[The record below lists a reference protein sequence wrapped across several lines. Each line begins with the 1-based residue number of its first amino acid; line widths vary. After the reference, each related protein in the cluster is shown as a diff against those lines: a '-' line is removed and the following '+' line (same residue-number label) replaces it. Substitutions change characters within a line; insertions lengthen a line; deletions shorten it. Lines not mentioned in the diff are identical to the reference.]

1 MKKITR
7 SFLAVSLSTA
17 MIFQNMVLVSNGEE
31 INTTTSEDTY
41 ISSKSI
47 DNQDSTIQPDP
58 EVNPHRSMGDVLSPY
73 SLQSELP
80 DLETKTLT
88 KASSIGLG
96 KVTANKLNV
105 RSGPS
110 TSYSIVGTLNNGENV
125 EILGRDNNWYKI
137 SSDNLTGYVSAS
149 YITLSPIEKGIDVSK
164 WNGTIDWK
172 KVKADGIDYVIIR
185 GGFGNATVD
194 PQFKSYIQ
202 GASDAGLKIGVYWF
216 SYATSVTKAK
226 EEAAKCL
233 ETIAPYRDKITYPVF
248 YDFEY
253 DSVDYAKKLG
263 ITITK
268 DLSSKMADEFLT
280 TIKNAGYITGIYTNK
295 DFGDKYF
302 YEDML
307 FANNLWI
314 AQYSSA
320 CTYNRPYMMWQ
331 YTDKGTINGIGTSSK
346 PAYFD
351 MNYTYLK
358 PTNNQASSNKID
370 LSSSSVSEISSKT
383 YTGSAIEPNFTVTLN
398 NKILKENEDYTV
410 TYSNNISIGTAK
422 ILIKG
427 IGNYVGEKTITFKIV
442 APTTSKIN
450 LSSAS
455 VSEISSKIYTGSA
468 IKPSFT
474 VTLNNKTLKENEDY
488 TVTYSNNIS
497 VGTAKILIKGIG
509 NYVGEKTITFKIVAP
524 TTSKINLSSAS
535 VSEISSKSY
544 TGSAIKPS
552 VTVKVNGKT
561 LSLNKDYKVTY
572 SNNISVGTA
581 KILIKGTGNYTGEK
595 TITFKIIPKKIAK
608 VSLSKKTTNSLTLSW
623 NKLNDVTG
631 YKIYKY
637 DPKSKNYEYLK
648 TIKGASTTSFTDS
661 KLTDAT
667 VYMYKVRGYKTVDG
681 NAYNGFISNSF
692 AESTKVKTVSNLSLK
707 TRNATSLE
715 LSWDKVKNADG
726 YRIYRLDTNT
736 NTYKLVTTINNNAT
750 TSYKHSNLVSATNYY
765 YKVKAFKYLNGS
777 NSYSDYSSTLK
788 ATTRPLQP
796 SVTLSS
802 TKSKSIK
809 ASWTKISKRT
819 TGYEVRMSTSKNGT
833 YNSIGTTK
841 NTSFTKGSLAKGKR
855 YYFKVRAYRIVD
867 GQKIYSLYSSIKSI
881 TCK

>member
-7 SFLAVSLSTA
+7 SFLAISLSTA

-58 EVNPHRSMGDVLSPY
+58 KVNPHHSMGDVLSPY
-73 SLQSELP
+73 SLQNELP

-88 KASSIGLG
+88 KASSIGWG

-137 SSDNLTGYVSAS
+137 SSNNLTGYVSAS

-216 SYATSVTKAK
+216 SYATSVAKAK

-233 ETIAPYRDKITYPVF
+233 ETIAPYKDKITYPVF

-280 TIKNAGYITGIYTNK
+280 AIKNAGYITGIYTNK

-358 PTNNQASSNKID
+358 PTNDQASSNKID

-383 YTGSAIEPNFTVTLN
+383 YTGSEIEPNVTV
-398 NKILKENEDYTV
+398 KID
-410 TYSNNISIGTAK
+410 
-422 ILIKG
+422 
-427 IGNYVGEKTITFKIV
+427 
-442 APTTSKIN
+442 
-450 LSSAS
+450 
-455 VSEISSKIYTGSA
+455 
-468 IKPSFT
+468 
-474 VTLNNKTLKENEDY
+474 NKTLKENEDY
-488 TVTYSNNIS
+488 TVTYSNNIYI
-497 VGTAKILIKGIG
+497 GTAQITIKGIG
-509 NYVGEKTITFKIVAP
+509 NYTGTKTTTFKIVP
-524 TTSKINLSSAS
+524 KQ
-535 VSEISSKSY
+535 IS
-544 TGSAIKPS
+544 
-552 VTVKVNGKT
+552 
-561 LSLNKDYKVTY
+561 D
-572 SNNISVGTA
+572 
-581 KILIKGTGNYTGEK
+581 
-595 TITFKIIPKKIAK
+595 
-608 VSLSKKTTNSLTLSW
+608 VSLVKKTTNSLTLSW
-623 NKLNDVTG
+623 SKLDNVNG

-637 DPKSKNYEYLK
+637 NPTSNSYKLLK
-648 TIKGASTTSFTDS
+648 TISDSSITSYTDEDLESAS
-661 KLTDAT
+661 
-667 VYMYKVRGYKTVDG
+667 VYSYKVRGYKVIDG
-681 NAYNGFISNSF
+681 NYYYGNYSKIFS
-692 AESTKVKTVSNLSLK
+692 ESTRINKVTNLKLD

-715 LSWDKVKNADG
+715 ISWDKVNNADG
-726 YRIYRLDTNT
+726 YKIYKLDTST
-736 NTYKLVTTINNNAT
+736 NTYKLIDTINSNST
-750 TSYKHSNLVSATNYY
+750 TSYTHSNIVSATNYY
-765 YKVKAFKYLNGS
+765 YKIKAFKYLNGS
-777 NSYSDYSSTLK
+777 NRYSDYSSSLK

-802 TKSKSIK
+802 TTSKSIK

-819 TGYEVRMSTSKNGT
+819 TGYEVRMSTSKSGT
-833 YNSIGTTK
+833 YNSIGTTT
-841 NTSFTKGSLAKGKR
+841 NTSFTKGNLTKGKT

>member
-1 MKKITR
+1 MRKITR
-7 SFLAVSLSTA
+7 SFLAVSLSTT

-31 INTTTSEDTY
+31 INTTKTSKDAY
-41 ISSKSI
+41 ISSKSL

-58 EVNPHRSMGDVLSPY
+58 EVNPHRRMGEVLSPY
-73 SLQSELP
+73 SLQNQLP

-88 KASSIGLG
+88 KTGSIGAG
-96 KVTANKLNV
+96 DVTANKLNV

-110 TSYSIVGTLNNGENV
+110 TSYSIVGTLDNGENV
-125 EILGRDNNWYKI
+125 EILSRDNNWYKI
-137 SSDNLTGYVSAS
+137 SSNNLTGYVSAS
-149 YITLSPIEKGIDVSK
+149 YISLRPIEKGIDVSK

-185 GGFGNATVD
+185 GGFGNGTVD
-194 PQFKSYIQ
+194 PQFESYIQ
-202 GASDAGLKIGVYWF
+202 GASDAGLKIGIYWF
-216 SYATSVTKAK
+216 SYATSVAKAK

-233 ETIAPYRDKITYPVF
+233 ETIAPYKDKITYPVF

-253 DSVDYAKKLG
+253 ASVDYAKKLG

-280 TIKNAGYITGIYTNK
+280 AIKNAGYITGIYTNK
-295 DFGDKYF
+295 DFGDQYF

-307 FANNLWI
+307 FENNLWI
-314 AQYSSA
+314 AQYSST
-320 CTYNRPYMMWQ
+320 CTYPRPYMMWQ

-370 LSSSSVSEISSKT
+370 LSSSSVNEISSKT
-383 YTGSAIEPNFTVTLN
+383 YTGSAIEPSVTVTLN

-427 IGNYVGEKTITFKIV
+427 IGNYVGEKTITFEIV
-442 APTTSKIN
+442 APTASKIN

-455 VSEISSKIYTGSA
+455 VSEISSQ
-468 IKPSFT
+468 
-474 VTLNNKTLKENEDY
+474 
-488 TVTYSNNIS
+488 
-497 VGTAKILIKGIG
+497 
-509 NYVGEKTITFKIVAP
+509 
-524 TTSKINLSSAS
+524 
-535 VSEISSKSY
+535 SY

-552 VTVKVNGKT
+552 VTVKINGKT
-561 LSLNKDYKVTY
+561 LVLNKDYTVTY
-572 SNNISVGTA
+572 SNNKDIGTA
-581 KILIKGTGNYTGEK
+581 EIRIEGIGNYTGKK
-595 TITFKIIPKKIAK
+595 TVTFKIIPKKVSN
-608 VSLSKKTTNSLTLSW
+608 VSLSKKTTSSLTLSW
-623 NKLNDVTG
+623 NKVNGVTG

-637 DPKSKNYEYLK
+637 NSKSKSYEYLK

-667 VYMYKVRGYKTVDG
+667 IYKYKVRGYKVVDG
-681 NAYNGFISNSF
+681 NTYNGFYSDVF
-692 AESTKVKTVSNLSLK
+692 TESTKVKTVTNLHLK

-736 NTYKLVTTINNNAT
+736 DTYKLVTTINNNDT

-777 NSYSDYSSTLK
+777 NRYGDYSSSLK

-819 TGYEVRMSTSKNGT
+819 TGYKVYMSTSKSGT
-833 YNSIGTTK
+833 YNSIGTTT
-841 NTSFTKGSLAKGKR
+841 NTSFTKGNLTKGKT

-867 GQKIYSLYSSIKSI
+867 GQKIYSLYSSVKSI
-881 TCK
+881 KCK

>member
-17 MIFQNMVLVSNGEE
+17 MIFQNMVLVSNCEE
-31 INTTTSEDTY
+31 INTTISEDTY

-58 EVNPHRSMGDVLSPY
+58 EVNPHRSMGDVLSTY

-88 KASSIGLG
+88 KASSIGFG

-137 SSDNLTGYVSAS
+137 SYDNLTGYVSAS

-194 PQFKSYIQ
+194 PQFESYIQ

-280 TIKNAGYITGIYTNK
+280 AIKNAGYITGIYTNK

-331 YTDKGTINGIGTSSK
+331 YTDKGTINGIGTSSE

-358 PTNNQASSNKID
+358 PTNNQASSNKIY

-383 YTGSAIEPNFTVTLN
+383 YTGSAIEPSFTVTLN

-455 VSEISSKIYTGSA
+455 VSEISSK
-468 IKPSFT
+468 
-474 VTLNNKTLKENEDY
+474 
-488 TVTYSNNIS
+488 
-497 VGTAKILIKGIG
+497 
-509 NYVGEKTITFKIVAP
+509 
-524 TTSKINLSSAS
+524 
-535 VSEISSKSY
+535 SY

-561 LSLNKDYKVTY
+561 LSLNKDYTVTY

-595 TITFKIIPKKIAK
+595 TITFKIIPKKISK

-623 NKLNDVTG
+623 NKLDDVTG

-637 DPKSKNYEYLK
+637 DSKSEDYEYLK

-661 KLTDAT
+661 NLTDAT
-667 VYMYKVRGYKTVDG
+667 VYKYKVRGYKTVDG

-692 AESTKVKTVSNLSLK
+692 AESTKVKTVSNLNLK

-736 NTYKLVTTINNNAT
+736 DTYKLVKTINNNTT

-777 NSYSDYSSTLK
+777 NRYSDYSSRLK

-796 SVTLSS
+796 SVILNS

-809 ASWTKISKRT
+809 VSWTNISKRA

-833 YNSIGTTK
+833 FNSIGTTT
-841 NTSFTKGSLAKGKR
+841 NTSFTKVNLTKGKT
-855 YYFKVRAYRIVD
+855 YYFKIRAYRIVD
-867 GQKIYSLYSSIKSI
+867 GQKIYSLYSGIKSI
-881 TCK
+881 KCK

>member
-31 INTTTSEDTY
+31 IYTTTSEDTY

-149 YITLSPIEKGIDVSK
+149 YISLSPIEKGIDVSK

-263 ITITK
+263 ITVTK

-410 TYSNNISIGTAK
+410 TYSNNISI
-422 ILIKG
+422 
-427 IGNYVGEKTITFKIV
+427 
-442 APTTSKIN
+442 
-450 LSSAS
+450 
-455 VSEISSKIYTGSA
+455 
-468 IKPSFT
+468 
-474 VTLNNKTLKENEDY
+474 
-488 TVTYSNNIS
+488 
-497 VGTAKILIKGIG
+497 GTAKILIKGIG

>member
-17 MIFQNMVLVSNGEE
+17 MIFQNMVLVSNCEE
-31 INTTTSEDTY
+31 INTTISEDTY

-58 EVNPHRSMGDVLSPY
+58 EVNPHRSMGDVLSTY

-88 KASSIGLG
+88 KASSIGFG

-137 SSDNLTGYVSAS
+137 SYDNLTGYVSAS

-194 PQFKSYIQ
+194 PQFESYIQ

-280 TIKNAGYITGIYTNK
+280 AIKNAGYITGIYTNK

-331 YTDKGTINGIGTSSK
+331 YTDKGTINGIGTSSE

-358 PTNNQASSNKID
+358 PTNNQTSSNKID

-383 YTGSAIEPNFTVTLN
+383 YTGSAIEPSFTVTLN

-455 VSEISSKIYTGSA
+455 VSEISSK
-468 IKPSFT
+468 
-474 VTLNNKTLKENEDY
+474 
-488 TVTYSNNIS
+488 
-497 VGTAKILIKGIG
+497 
-509 NYVGEKTITFKIVAP
+509 
-524 TTSKINLSSAS
+524 
-535 VSEISSKSY
+535 SY

-561 LSLNKDYKVTY
+561 LSLNKDYTVTY

-595 TITFKIIPKKIAK
+595 TITFKIIPKKISK
-608 VSLSKKTTNSLTLSW
+608 VSLSKKTTNSLTSSW
-623 NKLNDVTG
+623 NKLDDVTG

-637 DPKSKNYEYLK
+637 DSKSEDYEYLK

-661 KLTDAT
+661 NLTDAT
-667 VYMYKVRGYKTVDG
+667 VYKYKVRGYKTVDG

-692 AESTKVKTVSNLSLK
+692 AESTKVKTVSNLNLK
-707 TRNATSLE
+707 TRNTTSLE

-736 NTYKLVTTINNNAT
+736 DTYKLVKTINNNTT

-777 NSYSDYSSTLK
+777 NRYSDYSSRLK

-796 SVTLSS
+796 SVILNS

-809 ASWTKISKRT
+809 VSWTNISKRA

-833 YNSIGTTK
+833 FNSIGTTT
-841 NTSFTKGSLAKGKR
+841 NTSFTKVNLTKGKT
-855 YYFKVRAYRIVD
+855 YYFKIRAYRIVD
-867 GQKIYSLYSSIKSI
+867 GQKIYSLYSGIESIK
-881 TCK
+881 CK

>member
-1 MKKITR
+1 
-7 SFLAVSLSTA
+7 
-17 MIFQNMVLVSNGEE
+17 MIFQNMVLVSNCEE
-31 INTTTSEDTY
+31 INTTISEDTY

-58 EVNPHRSMGDVLSPY
+58 EVNPHRSMGDVLSTY

-88 KASSIGLG
+88 KASSIGFG

-137 SSDNLTGYVSAS
+137 SYDNLTGYVSAS

-194 PQFKSYIQ
+194 PQFESYIQ

-280 TIKNAGYITGIYTNK
+280 AIKNAGYITGIYTNK

-331 YTDKGTINGIGTSSK
+331 YTDKGTINGIGTSSE

-358 PTNNQASSNKID
+358 PTNNQTSSNKID

-383 YTGSAIEPNFTVTLN
+383 YTGSAIEPSFTVTLN

-455 VSEISSKIYTGSA
+455 VSEISSK
-468 IKPSFT
+468 
-474 VTLNNKTLKENEDY
+474 
-488 TVTYSNNIS
+488 
-497 VGTAKILIKGIG
+497 
-509 NYVGEKTITFKIVAP
+509 
-524 TTSKINLSSAS
+524 
-535 VSEISSKSY
+535 SY

-561 LSLNKDYKVTY
+561 LSLNKDYTVTY

-595 TITFKIIPKKIAK
+595 TITFKIIPKKISK

-623 NKLNDVTG
+623 NKLDDVTG

-637 DPKSKNYEYLK
+637 DSKSEDYEYLK

-661 KLTDAT
+661 NLTDAT
-667 VYMYKVRGYKTVDG
+667 VYKYKVRGYKTVDG

-692 AESTKVKTVSNLSLK
+692 AESTKVKTVSNLNLK

-736 NTYKLVTTINNNAT
+736 DTYKLVKTINNNTT

-777 NSYSDYSSTLK
+777 NRYSDYSSRLK

-796 SVTLSS
+796 SVILNS

-809 ASWTKISKRT
+809 VSWTNISKRA

-833 YNSIGTTK
+833 FNSIGTTT
-841 NTSFTKGSLAKGKR
+841 NTSFTKVNLTKGKT
-855 YYFKVRAYRIVD
+855 YYFKIRAYRTVD
-867 GQKIYSLYSSIKSI
+867 GQKIYSLYSGIKSI
-881 TCK
+881 KCK

>member
-1 MKKITR
+1 
-7 SFLAVSLSTA
+7 
-17 MIFQNMVLVSNGEE
+17 MIFQNMVLVSNCEE
-31 INTTTSEDTY
+31 INTTISEDTY

-58 EVNPHRSMGDVLSPY
+58 EVNPHRSMGDVLSTY

-88 KASSIGLG
+88 KASSIGFG

-137 SSDNLTGYVSAS
+137 SYDNLTGYVSAS

-194 PQFKSYIQ
+194 PQFESYIQ

-280 TIKNAGYITGIYTNK
+280 AIKNAGYITGIYTNK

-331 YTDKGTINGIGTSSK
+331 YTDKGTINGIGTSSE

-383 YTGSAIEPNFTVTLN
+383 YTGSAIEPSFTVTLN

-455 VSEISSKIYTGSA
+455 VSEISSK
-468 IKPSFT
+468 
-474 VTLNNKTLKENEDY
+474 
-488 TVTYSNNIS
+488 
-497 VGTAKILIKGIG
+497 
-509 NYVGEKTITFKIVAP
+509 
-524 TTSKINLSSAS
+524 
-535 VSEISSKSY
+535 SY

-561 LSLNKDYKVTY
+561 LSLNKDYTVTY

-595 TITFKIIPKKIAK
+595 TITFKIIPKKISK

-623 NKLNDVTG
+623 NKLDDVTG

-637 DPKSKNYEYLK
+637 DSKSEDYEYLK

-661 KLTDAT
+661 NLTDAT
-667 VYMYKVRGYKTVDG
+667 VYKYKVRGYKTVDG

-692 AESTKVKTVSNLSLK
+692 AESTKVKTVSNLNLK

-736 NTYKLVTTINNNAT
+736 DTYKLVKTINNNTT

-777 NSYSDYSSTLK
+777 NRYSDYSSRLK

-796 SVTLSS
+796 SVILNS

-809 ASWTKISKRT
+809 VSWTNISKRA

-833 YNSIGTTK
+833 FNSIGTTT
-841 NTSFTKGSLAKGKR
+841 NTSFTKVNLTKGKT
-855 YYFKVRAYRIVD
+855 YYFKIRAYRIVD
-867 GQKIYSLYSSIKSI
+867 GQKIYSLYSGIKSI
-881 TCK
+881 KCK

>member
-7 SFLAVSLSTA
+7 SFLAISLSTA

-58 EVNPHRSMGDVLSPY
+58 KVNPHHSMGDVLSPY
-73 SLQSELP
+73 SLQNELP

-88 KASSIGLG
+88 KASSIGWG

-137 SSDNLTGYVSAS
+137 SSNNLTGYVSAS

-216 SYATSVTKAK
+216 SYATSVAKAK

-233 ETIAPYRDKITYPVF
+233 ETIAPYKDKITYPVF

-280 TIKNAGYITGIYTNK
+280 AIKNAGYITGIYTNK

-358 PTNNQASSNKID
+358 PTNDQASSNKID

-383 YTGSAIEPNFTVTLN
+383 YTGSEIEPNVTV
-398 NKILKENEDYTV
+398 KID
-410 TYSNNISIGTAK
+410 
-422 ILIKG
+422 
-427 IGNYVGEKTITFKIV
+427 
-442 APTTSKIN
+442 
-450 LSSAS
+450 
-455 VSEISSKIYTGSA
+455 
-468 IKPSFT
+468 
-474 VTLNNKTLKENEDY
+474 NKTLKENEDY
-488 TVTYSNNIS
+488 TVTYSNNIYI
-497 VGTAKILIKGIG
+497 GTAQITIKGIG
-509 NYVGEKTITFKIVAP
+509 NYTGTKTTTFKIVP
-524 TTSKINLSSAS
+524 KQ
-535 VSEISSKSY
+535 IS
-544 TGSAIKPS
+544 
-552 VTVKVNGKT
+552 
-561 LSLNKDYKVTY
+561 D
-572 SNNISVGTA
+572 
-581 KILIKGTGNYTGEK
+581 
-595 TITFKIIPKKIAK
+595 
-608 VSLSKKTTNSLTLSW
+608 VSLVKKTTNSLTLSW
-623 NKLNDVTG
+623 SKLDNVNG

-637 DPKSKNYEYLK
+637 NPTSNSYKLLK
-648 TIKGASTTSFTDS
+648 TISDSSITSYTDEDLESAS
-661 KLTDAT
+661 
-667 VYMYKVRGYKTVDG
+667 VYSYKVRGYKVIDG
-681 NAYNGFISNSF
+681 NYYYGNYSKIFS
-692 AESTKVKTVSNLSLK
+692 ESTRINKVTNLKLD

-715 LSWDKVKNADG
+715 ISWDKVNNADG
-726 YRIYRLDTNT
+726 YKIYKLDTNT
-736 NTYKLVTTINNNAT
+736 NTYKLIDTINSNST
-750 TSYKHSNLVSATNYY
+750 TSYTHSNIVSATNYY

-777 NSYSDYSSTLK
+777 NRYSDYSSTLK

-802 TKSKSIK
+802 TTSKSIK
-809 ASWTKISKRT
+809 ANWTKISKRT
-819 TGYEVRMSTSKNGT
+819 TGYEVRMSTSKSGT
-833 YNSIGTTK
+833 YNSIGTTT
-841 NTSFTKGSLAKGKR
+841 NTSFTKGNLTKGKT

>member
-17 MIFQNMVLVSNGEE
+17 MIFQNMVLVSNCEE
-31 INTTTSEDTY
+31 INTTISEDTY

-58 EVNPHRSMGDVLSPY
+58 EVNPHRSMGDVLSTY

-88 KASSIGLG
+88 KASSIGFG

-137 SSDNLTGYVSAS
+137 SYDNLTGYVSAS

-194 PQFKSYIQ
+194 PQFESYIQ

-280 TIKNAGYITGIYTNK
+280 AIKNAGYITGIYTNK

-331 YTDKGTINGIGTSSK
+331 YTDKGTINGIGTSSE

-383 YTGSAIEPNFTVTLN
+383 YTGSAIEPSFTVTLN

-455 VSEISSKIYTGSA
+455 VSEISSK
-468 IKPSFT
+468 
-474 VTLNNKTLKENEDY
+474 
-488 TVTYSNNIS
+488 
-497 VGTAKILIKGIG
+497 
-509 NYVGEKTITFKIVAP
+509 
-524 TTSKINLSSAS
+524 
-535 VSEISSKSY
+535 SY

-561 LSLNKDYKVTY
+561 LSLNKDYTVTY

-595 TITFKIIPKKIAK
+595 TITFKIIPKKISK

-623 NKLNDVTG
+623 NKLDDVTG

-637 DPKSKNYEYLK
+637 DSKSEDYEYLK

-661 KLTDAT
+661 NLTDAT
-667 VYMYKVRGYKTVDG
+667 VYKYKVRGYKTVDG

-692 AESTKVKTVSNLSLK
+692 AESTKVKTVSNLNLK

-736 NTYKLVTTINNNAT
+736 DTYKLVKTINNNTT

-777 NSYSDYSSTLK
+777 NRYSDYSSRLK

-796 SVTLSS
+796 SVILNS

-809 ASWTKISKRT
+809 VSWTNISKRA

-833 YNSIGTTK
+833 FNSIGTTT
-841 NTSFTKGSLAKGKR
+841 NTSFTKVNLTKGKT
-855 YYFKVRAYRIVD
+855 YYFKIRAYRIVD
-867 GQKIYSLYSSIKSI
+867 GQKIYSLYSGIKSI
-881 TCK
+881 KCK

>member
-17 MIFQNMVLVSNGEE
+17 MIFQNMVLVSNCEE
-31 INTTTSEDTY
+31 INTTISEDTY

-58 EVNPHRSMGDVLSPY
+58 EVNPHRSMGDVLSTY

-88 KASSIGLG
+88 KASSIGFG

-137 SSDNLTGYVSAS
+137 SYDNLTGYVSAS

-194 PQFKSYIQ
+194 PQFESYIQ

-280 TIKNAGYITGIYTNK
+280 AIKNAEYITGIYTNK

-331 YTDKGTINGIGTSSK
+331 YTDKGTINGIGTSSE

-383 YTGSAIEPNFTVTLN
+383 YTGSAIEPSFTVTLN

-455 VSEISSKIYTGSA
+455 VSEISSK
-468 IKPSFT
+468 
-474 VTLNNKTLKENEDY
+474 
-488 TVTYSNNIS
+488 
-497 VGTAKILIKGIG
+497 
-509 NYVGEKTITFKIVAP
+509 
-524 TTSKINLSSAS
+524 
-535 VSEISSKSY
+535 SY

-561 LSLNKDYKVTY
+561 LSLNKDYTVTY

-595 TITFKIIPKKIAK
+595 TITFKIIPKKISK

-623 NKLNDVTG
+623 NKLDDVTG

-637 DPKSKNYEYLK
+637 DSKSEDYEYLK

-661 KLTDAT
+661 NLTDAT
-667 VYMYKVRGYKTVDG
+667 VYKYKVRGYKTVDG

-692 AESTKVKTVSNLSLK
+692 AESTKVKTVSNLNLK

-736 NTYKLVTTINNNAT
+736 DTYKLVKTINNNTT

-777 NSYSDYSSTLK
+777 NRYSDYSSRLK

-796 SVTLSS
+796 SVILNS

-809 ASWTKISKRT
+809 VSWTNISKRA

-833 YNSIGTTK
+833 FNSIGTTT
-841 NTSFTKGSLAKGKR
+841 NTSFTKVNLTKGKT
-855 YYFKVRAYRIVD
+855 YYFKIRAYRIVD
-867 GQKIYSLYSSIKSI
+867 GQKIYSLYSGIKSI
-881 TCK
+881 KCK

>member
-17 MIFQNMVLVSNGEE
+17 MIFQNMVLVSNCEE
-31 INTTTSEDTY
+31 INTTISEDTY

-47 DNQDSTIQPDP
+47 DNQDSTIQPDL
-58 EVNPHRSMGDVLSPY
+58 EVNPHRSMGDVLSTY

-88 KASSIGLG
+88 KASSIGFG

-137 SSDNLTGYVSAS
+137 SYDNLTGYVSAS

-194 PQFKSYIQ
+194 PQFESYIQ

-280 TIKNAGYITGIYTNK
+280 AIKNAGYITGIYTNK

-331 YTDKGTINGIGTSSK
+331 YTDKGTINGIGTSSE

-383 YTGSAIEPNFTVTLN
+383 YTGIAIEPSFTVTLN

-455 VSEISSKIYTGSA
+455 VSEISSK
-468 IKPSFT
+468 
-474 VTLNNKTLKENEDY
+474 
-488 TVTYSNNIS
+488 
-497 VGTAKILIKGIG
+497 
-509 NYVGEKTITFKIVAP
+509 
-524 TTSKINLSSAS
+524 
-535 VSEISSKSY
+535 SY

-561 LSLNKDYKVTY
+561 LSLNKDYTVTY

-595 TITFKIIPKKIAK
+595 TITFKIIPKKISK

-623 NKLNDVTG
+623 NKLDDVTG

-637 DPKSKNYEYLK
+637 DSKSEDYEYLK

-661 KLTDAT
+661 NLTDAT
-667 VYMYKVRGYKTVDG
+667 VYKYKVRGYKTVDG

-692 AESTKVKTVSNLSLK
+692 AESTKVKTVSNLNLK

-736 NTYKLVTTINNNAT
+736 DTYKLVKTINNNTT

-777 NSYSDYSSTLK
+777 NRYSDYSSRLK

-796 SVTLSS
+796 SVILNS

-809 ASWTKISKRT
+809 VSWTNISKRA

-833 YNSIGTTK
+833 FNSIGTTT
-841 NTSFTKGSLAKGKR
+841 NTSFTKVNLTKGKT
-855 YYFKVRAYRIVD
+855 YYFKIRAYRIVD
-867 GQKIYSLYSSIKSI
+867 GQKIYSLYSGIKSI
-881 TCK
+881 KCK

>member
-1 MKKITR
+1 
-7 SFLAVSLSTA
+7 
-17 MIFQNMVLVSNGEE
+17 MIFQNMVLVSNCEE
-31 INTTTSEDTY
+31 INTTISEDTY

-58 EVNPHRSMGDVLSPY
+58 EVNPHRSMGDVLSTY

-88 KASSIGLG
+88 KASSIGFG

-137 SSDNLTGYVSAS
+137 SYDNLTGYVSAS

-194 PQFKSYIQ
+194 PQFESYIQ

-216 SYATSVTKAK
+216 SYATSVTKAI

-280 TIKNAGYITGIYTNK
+280 AIKNAGYITGIYTNK

-331 YTDKGTINGIGTSSK
+331 YTDKGTINGIGTSSE

-358 PTNNQASSNKID
+358 PTNNQTSSNKID

-383 YTGSAIEPNFTVTLN
+383 YTGSAIEPSFTVTLN

-455 VSEISSKIYTGSA
+455 VSEISSK
-468 IKPSFT
+468 
-474 VTLNNKTLKENEDY
+474 
-488 TVTYSNNIS
+488 
-497 VGTAKILIKGIG
+497 
-509 NYVGEKTITFKIVAP
+509 
-524 TTSKINLSSAS
+524 
-535 VSEISSKSY
+535 SY

-561 LSLNKDYKVTY
+561 LSLNKDYTVTY

-595 TITFKIIPKKIAK
+595 TITFKIIPKKISK

-623 NKLNDVTG
+623 NKLDDVTG

-637 DPKSKNYEYLK
+637 DSKSEDYEYLK

-661 KLTDAT
+661 NLTDAT
-667 VYMYKVRGYKTVDG
+667 VYKYKVRGYKTVDG

-692 AESTKVKTVSNLSLK
+692 AESTKVKTVSNLNLK

-715 LSWDKVKNADG
+715 LSWDKVKNDDG

-736 NTYKLVTTINNNAT
+736 DTYKLVKTINNNTT

-777 NSYSDYSSTLK
+777 NRYSDYSSRLK
-788 ATTRPLQP
+788 ATARPLQP
-796 SVTLSS
+796 SVILNS

-809 ASWTKISKRT
+809 VSWTNISKRA

-833 YNSIGTTK
+833 FNSIGTTT
-841 NTSFTKGSLAKGKR
+841 NTSFTKVNLTKGKT
-855 YYFKVRAYRIVD
+855 YYFKIRAYRT
-867 GQKIYSLYSSIKSI
+867 S
-881 TCK
+881 